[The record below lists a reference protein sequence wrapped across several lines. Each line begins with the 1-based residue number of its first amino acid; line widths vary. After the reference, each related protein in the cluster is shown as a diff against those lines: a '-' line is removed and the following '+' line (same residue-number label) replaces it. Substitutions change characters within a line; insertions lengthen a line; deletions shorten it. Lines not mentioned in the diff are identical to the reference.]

1 MPRPSRTE
9 APPRPERVRAASLT
23 GRRPDRGGARITSH
37 PAAPDRPRS
46 PRRLRRAAPHLALA
60 AAWLAAGACGD
71 ARRVTL
77 GPVDGQDLP
86 PADTGRVKV
95 GDVAPDFSLQSYD
108 RGVVTLSD
116 FRGQKDVILV
126 FYRGFW

>member
-1 MPRPSRTE
+1 
-9 APPRPERVRAASLT
+9 
-23 GRRPDRGGARITSH
+23 
-37 PAAPDRPRS
+37 
-46 PRRLRRAAPHLALA
+46 
-60 AAWLAAGACGD
+60 
-71 ARRVTL
+71 
-77 GPVDGQDLP
+77 VDGQDLP